1 MAELKE
7 REDINPMRIDY
18 DEVKNTLY
26 ERLNPYDPVSNS
38 YPLED
43 TALDLSAR
51 LYDQSDSM
59 LEKAKREIDDV
70 LMNGRSTD
78 QDIERITL
86 AMDYLTR
93 AMARRRMADMIDPFS
108 DPQIKKEPLVS
119 RQETPN
125 Q

>member
-1 MAELKE
+1 
-7 REDINPMRIDY
+7 MRIDY